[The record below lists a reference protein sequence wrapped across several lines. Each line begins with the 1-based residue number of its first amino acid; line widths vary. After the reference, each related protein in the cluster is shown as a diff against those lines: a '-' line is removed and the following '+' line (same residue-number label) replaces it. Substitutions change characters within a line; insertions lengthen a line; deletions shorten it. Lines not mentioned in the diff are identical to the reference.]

1 MTKNNYTT
9 CGQIG
14 AYRKNRSDLTKHI
27 HTRQLVFPSYYL
39 IAFIY
44 NNQRNAFRFSLI
56 YVNHAS
62 LYLQGVVK
70 IRKRV
75 TLMVFTVSTIFAIC
89 WVSDGV
95 IYILSYYS
103 TSNRPNDV
111 TYAVAFTLVLFN
123 SAVNPFVYALVNHR
137 FREKMKAMLCCTCRH
152 SNRIQ
157 TTSTSHSHESN
168 STQLNNI
175 SHPTQTVE

>member
-1 MTKNNYTT
+1 MWTKLISADRNK
-9 CGQIG
+9 
-14 AYRKNRSDLTKHI
+14 RLTSRNI
-27 HTRQLVFPSYYL
+27 SILGSYFPSYCL

-44 NNQRNAFRFSLI
+44 NNQRTAFRVSFI
-56 YVNHAS
+56 YVNHTS

-152 SNRIQ
+152 TNRIQ